1 MVEKEILEV
10 MKEKTEV
17 DAFRSSRVVDCCG
30 PNLVLF
36 IFKEINCAQIFNGA
50 CEDWRPGGPCVK
62 KVYK

>member
-1 MVEKEILEV
+1 MEKEII
-10 MKEKTEV
+10 
-17 DAFRSSRVVDCCG
+17 DAMNERADADATRGGRYVDCCC